1 MGDLPLKFRYLYFFC
16 LLIAL
21 ALANPLSAQDPKA
34 VEHYRTGYN
43 LLKAQNYRNAAIELE
58 EAIAIDTTYGNAF
71 YALGKAYRMLNKYSK
86 AIAVLEA
93 AYRLE
98 IARDRIPA
106 ELSKLYYKAAI
117 KLFQQR
123 KYTKAILNFEKS
135 LEHAPN
141 NAKAH
146 YVMGLCYTGL
156 RNPKAAQE
164 SYERA
169 IEVDPGYAKPYKS
182 LGDARRRERNY
193 APATKVYEQAILLD
207 STFMEAYSGLALV
220 HMETKEY
227 ETAVTLLKKALFI
240 NPEYANGYL
249 FLGTSL
255 NRLSRWHEAVEPLR
269 EGADLNSKNAE
280 IHYRLAEAYYGK
292 GDYRQAIEAGNNA
305 TRRKR
310 DYHPAQMLLGDAY
323 GKLGQIDETRLW
335 YGKAMKDNRLKDYC
349 ADKIEALERRRG
361 K

>member
-1 MGDLPLKFRYLYFFC
+1 MGDLLLKFCHLSVFC

-21 ALANPLSAQDPKA
+21 APIDPLAAQDPKA
-34 VEHYRTGYN
+34 MEHYRTGYN

-58 EAIAIDTTYGNAF
+58 EAVAIDTTFGNAF
-71 YALGKAYRMLNKYSK
+71 YALGKAYRMLNEYPK
-86 AIAVLEA
+86 AIAVLET

-98 IARDRIPA
+98 VARDRIPA
-106 ELSKLYYKAAI
+106 ELSKLYHKAAI

-123 KYTKAILNFEKS
+123 KYNKAILSFEKS
-135 LEHAPN
+135 LEREPN

-146 YVMGLCYTGL
+146 YVMGLCHTGL
-156 RNPKAAQE
+156 RNSKAAQK
-164 SYERA
+164 SYEQA
-169 IEVDPGYAKPYKS
+169 IRIAPEYAKPYKS

-193 APATKVYEQAILLD
+193 APAATVYEQAISLD
-207 STFMEAYSGLALV
+207 STFMVAHSGLALV

-227 ETAVTLLKKALFI
+227 ETAVTLLKKALSI

-255 NRLSRWHEAVEPLR
+255 NRLSRWHEAIDPLLK
-269 EGADLNSKNAE
+269 GADLNSKNAE

-292 GDYRQAIEAGNNA
+292 GKYRQALEAGHNA

-323 GKLGQIDETRLW
+323 GKLGQVDEARLW
-335 YGKAMKDNRLKDYC
+335 YGKAMRDNRLKDYC
-349 ADKIEALERRRG
+349 AEKIESLERRHG